1 METSS
6 KFTGAV
12 VTLTKERAAGST
24 RTQSK
29 ENQKWAENLDPN
41 VCSPRPRSK
50 LHNPPPMINSGLNGK
65 IPSSCR
71 KYNLNRLSSPCA
83 KKKIRERKFVI
94 AKKRSRSE
102 ESDSSSAAAYVDCD
116 KCEKAAGKSNCLCV
130 AYESLRASHEEFF
143 NNQSPVQNEVDFDR
157 VSECVESGESRLKKS
172 RERLLEEARQSV
184 PEPGSGRVMHLVKAF
199 EKLLMIPKSVDSD
212 EIEGENEK
220 KAIKW
225 ALPGLQQPTRFSSSS
240 SDFSLTPE
248 SLGLYSSVS
257 FSSDGSHG
265 RSASEANTFQFVCN
279 VFVIC

>member
-1 METSS
+1 MDTSS

-24 RTQSK
+24 RTLSNV
-29 ENQKWAENLDPN
+29 NQKWDENLDPN

-50 LHNPPPMINSGLNGK
+50 LNNPPPIINSGLNARN
-65 IPSSCR
+65 PSSCR
-71 KYNLNRLSSPCA
+71 KYNLNRLSAPCA
-83 KKKIRERKFVI
+83 EKKIRERKFVV
-94 AKKRSRSE
+94 AKKKSRSE
-102 ESDSSSAAAYVDCD
+102 ESDSSSAAASVDCD
-116 KCEKAAGKSNCLCV
+116 KCEKAAGKSKCLCL

-143 NNQSPVQNEVDFDR
+143 NDQSLVLNEVDFDR
-157 VSECVESGESRLKKS
+157 VSECVEIGDGGRKERSEGENGELRLKRS

-220 KAIKW
+220 KARKW

-240 SDFSLTPE
+240 SDFSLTSE
-248 SLGLYSSVS
+248 SLGLDSSIS
-257 FSSDGSHG
+257 FSSDSSQG
-265 RSASEANTFQFVCN
+265 R
-279 VFVIC
+279 